1 MLKID
6 KLAYENNLFR
16 IRTSLKVG
24 MSMLL
29 LMLSIIIDNN
39 FIKIIIILIN
49 ISICIFFAKIPYL
62 EYFKLYRIPLAF
74 LILGLLTMILSIGKN
89 NNNFLFSLNIFNF
102 YFGVSENVL
111 AKGVDTFIRSIS
123 AISSTYTLILTTPI
137 NQLINFLKTIKFPNI
152 ITEQLLL
159 IYRFINIFLEELE
172 KMKIAMELK
181 QGYGSKK
188 NWIKSLSLIG
198 SSLFIKIMNSFK
210 DYSLT
215 LELKHFNGDF
225 Y

>member
-6 KLAYENNLFR
+6 KLAYENNLFK
-16 IRTSLKVG
+16 IRPSLKVG

-39 FIKIIIILIN
+39 FIKFNIVLLNILV
-49 ISICIFFAKIPYL
+49 CIVFAKIPFL
-62 EYFKLYRIPLAF
+62 EYLKLYRIPLVF
-74 LILGLLTMILSIGKN
+74 LILGLVSMILSISKDN
-89 NNNFLFSLNIFNF
+89 RDYIFSFNVFNF
-102 YFGVSENVL
+102 YLGVSENSL
-111 AKGVDTFIRSIS
+111 INGFNTFIRSIS
-123 AISSTYTLILTTPI
+123 ALSSTYSLILTTPI
-137 NQLINFLKTIKFPNI
+137 NQLINFLKTIKFPSI

>member
-16 IRTSLKVG
+16 IRPSLKVG

-39 FIKIIIILIN
+39 FIKIIISLTN

-62 EYFKLYRIPLAF
+62 EYFRLYRIPLAF

-102 YFGVSENVL
+102 YLGVSENAL
-111 AKGVDTFIRSIS
+111 ANGVDTFVRSIS

-137 NQLINFLKTIKFPNI
+137 NQLINFLKSIRFPSI
-152 ITEQLLL
+152 VTEQLLL

-181 QGYGSKK
+181 QGYGNKK